1 MKIDIKPYEEKMTK
15 SISVT
20 EEELAL
26 VRAGKANPALLN
38 KISVEYYGSPT
49 PVRDLATISVP
60 DARTITVQPWD
71 KSVLKGIE
79 KAILASDIGITP
91 QNDGTLIRLVFPP
104 LSEDRRKEIVKQIE
118 KTCEDAK
125 VALRNIRRE
134 ANDKIKDMKKKS
146 EMTED
151 EEKSSNKMV
160 QDLTDKYIKKVDEV
174 CAKKKVDIMSL

>member
-1 MKIDIKPYEEKMTK
+1 MKIELKPYEEKMTK
-15 SISVT
+15 CISVT

-71 KSVLKGIE
+71 KSVLKNIE
-79 KAILASDIGITP
+79 KAILASDIGVTP
-91 QNDGTLIRLVFPP
+91 QNDGTLVRLVFPP

-118 KTCEDAK
+118 KTCEDSK
-125 VALRNIRRE
+125 VALRNVRRD

-160 QDLTDKYIKKVDEV
+160 QDLTDKYIKKVDEL
-174 CAKKKVDIMSL
+174 CAKKKTDIMSI

>member
-1 MKIDIKPYEEKMTK
+1 MKIELKPYEEKMTK
-15 SISVT
+15 CISVT

-71 KSVLKGIE
+71 KSVLKNIE

-91 QNDGTLIRLVFPP
+91 QNDGTLVRLVFPP

-118 KTCEDAK
+118 KTCEDSK
-125 VALRNIRRE
+125 VALRNVRRD

-160 QDLTDKYIKKVDEV
+160 QDLTDKYIKKVDEL
-174 CAKKKVDIMSL
+174 CAKKKTDIMSI